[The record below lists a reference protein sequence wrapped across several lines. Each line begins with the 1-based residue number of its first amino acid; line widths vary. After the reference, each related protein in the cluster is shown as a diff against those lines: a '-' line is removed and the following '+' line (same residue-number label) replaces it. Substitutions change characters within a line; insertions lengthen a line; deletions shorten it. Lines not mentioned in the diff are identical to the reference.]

1 MMISQT
7 LLDKL
12 LELRLTAFREGLREQ
27 SSNPHYAD
35 LSFEE
40 RLLLLVELECT
51 HRSGSRIKRRLKLAE
66 FPNPAAIED
75 LDFSPERG
83 LDRRLILELAQCTWV
98 DKALNILILGATGTG
113 KSFLASS
120 LGVAACRLGYSVRY
134 VRTSRF
140 LHSLAQARQD
150 GSYLT
155 FLRSLKKTEVLIL
168 DDWMRD
174 PVQLPAAQDLLEV
187 FDDRFGKTATLI
199 VSQVP
204 VADWHPRFPDPTLA
218 DAILDRTIHNAYRL
232 ALLGD
237 SQRKLR
243 GYRAMPH
250 T

>member
-1 MMISQT
+1 MISQT
-7 LLDKL
+7 LSDKL

-27 SSNPHYAD
+27 SANPHYAD
-35 LSFEE
+35 LSCEE
-40 RLLLLVELECT
+40 RLLLLVDLECT
-51 HRSGSRIKRRLKLAE
+51 RRSGSRIQRRLKLAE
-66 FPNPAAIED
+66 FPLPATIED
-75 LDFSPERG
+75 LDVSPERG
-83 LDRRLILELAQCTWV
+83 LDRRQVLELAQGTWI

-113 KSFLASS
+113 KSFLASA
-120 LGVAACRLGYSVRY
+120 LGVAACRSGYAVRY

-140 LHSLAQARQD
+140 LHALAHARQD
-150 GSYLT
+150 GSYLH
-155 FLRSLKKTEVLIL
+155 FLRTLNKTEVLIL

-174 PVQLPAAQDLLEV
+174 PVPLSAAQDLLEV
-187 FDDRFGKTATLI
+187 FDDRFGKTATVI

-204 VADWHPRFPDPTLA
+204 VADWHTRFQDPTLA

-243 GYRAMPH
+243 GNRIMPH

>member
-1 MMISQT
+1 MISQT
-7 LLDKL
+7 LSDRL
-12 LELRLTAFREGLREQ
+12 LELRMTAFREGLREQ
-27 SSNPHYAD
+27 ASSPHYAD

-66 FPNPAAIED
+66 FPLSAAIED

-83 LDRRLILELAQCTWV
+83 LDRRLILEMAQCTWV

-113 KSFLASS
+113 KSFLASA
-120 LGVAACRLGYSVRY
+120 LGVAACRSGYSVRY
-134 VRTSRF
+134 MRTSRF

-150 GSYLT
+150 GSYLN
-155 FLRSLKKTEVLIL
+155 FLRSLNKTDVLIL

-174 PVQLPAAQDLLEV
+174 PIQLAAAQDLLEV

-199 VSQVP
+199 ASQVP
-204 VADWHPRFPDPTLA
+204 VADWHARFPDPTLA

-243 GYRAMPH
+243 GNRTMPH

>member
-1 MMISQT
+1 MISQT

-35 LSFEE
+35 LSFED
-40 RLLLLVELECT
+40 RLLLLVDLECT
-51 HRSGSRIKRRLKLAE
+51 HRSGSRIKRRLKLAD
-66 FPNPAAIED
+66 FPMPAAIEE

-83 LDRRLILELAQCTWV
+83 LDRRLILELAHCSWV
-98 DKALNILILGATGTG
+98 DQALNILILGATGTG

-150 GSYLT
+150 GSYLN
-155 FLRSLKKTEVLIL
+155 FLRSLIKTDVLIL

-204 VADWHPRFPDPTLA
+204 VADWHARFPDPTLA
-218 DAILDRTIHNAYRL
+218 DALLDRTIHNAYRL
-232 ALLGD
+232 SLLGD

-243 GYRAMPH
+243 GNRTMPH

>member
-7 LLDKL
+7 LLDRL

-27 SSNPHYAD
+27 SSNPHYTD

-40 RLLLLVELECT
+40 RLLLLVELECN

-66 FPNPAAIED
+66 FPMPAAIED

-83 LDRRLILELAQCTWV
+83 LDRRLILELAQCNWV

-113 KSFLASS
+113 KSFLACA

-140 LHSLAQARQD
+140 LHSLAQVRQD

-155 FLRSLKKTEVLIL
+155 FLRSLNKTDVLIL

-174 PVQLPAAQDLLEV
+174 PIQLPAAQDLLEV
-187 FDDRFGKTATLI
+187 FDDRFGKTATLFA
-199 VSQVP
+199 SQVP
-204 VADWHPRFPDPTLA
+204 VTDWHVRFPDPTLA

-232 ALLGD
+232 SLLGD

-243 GYRAMPH
+243 GNRTMPN